1 MIFKT
6 FRERAFY
13 NYRVYCKFLEVS
25 TNILNCRTT
34 LKLGGK
40 FKKSNSVDTW
50 LEQCQ
55 LKLTKMGVEGRE

>member
-1 MIFKT
+1 M
-6 FRERAFY
+6 
-13 NYRVYCKFLEVS
+13 NV
-25 TNILNCRTT
+25 LNCRTT

-40 FKKSNSVDTW
+40 FKKSYSVDTW